1 VATIPLSG
9 LRAAL
14 NAGASKARS
23 SLTDGVAVVSPNW
36 FHSYQTEAWNAD
48 EPIVAICAGWQSGK
62 TVCLPPLLKREI
74 QRCGPGD
81 YGAFSSTYK
90 LLSRKFLPELKKE
103 FKDYADFKISDQ
115 QFIFT
120 EAGSKRLYGSSW
132 NGEPTIIQLGHAE
145 NPDSLESATL
155 KAVVWDE
162 CGQRLVPEQSFR
174 TVESRLMVNRG
185 RMLLASR
192 PYESGWY
199 ERLVKKGQSEYGK
212 VKVISFPSWA
222 NPMNPTEDDPYW
234 SELRATM
241 PEWMFT
247 ILYEGRFTQPLGLIY
262 DCFDYERDTCD
273 DFPIPDNWNCYPG
286 ADFGEVNT
294 AGIVIAEDPHSKEL
308 YAIHEYHT
316 GSKKTTA
323 EHIQGIK
330 SGIHPHT
337 GQKVQYRLSVGAG
350 GARTEEGLRELSSL
364 YGMMLDEPPDNNV
377 EVQIQCVYE
386 QIARHKLKFF
396 RRACERTIDQIQLYS
411 REVDDEG
418 NVTDKIAD
426 KAKWHLMDA
435 VRYIVTK
442 LRPPVVMSSTVAS
455 YVPRPEVKTVGKERQ
470 TARWDLTGRSRR

>member
-1 VATIPLSG
+1 MAVYALDRYLAIARERERQAELASV
-9 LRAAL
+9 AAL
-14 NAGASKARS
+14 PVQPP
-23 SLTDGVAVVSPNW
+23 DW

-62 TVCLPPLLKREI
+62 TVTLPPLLKREI
-74 QRCGPGD
+74 QRRGPGD

-103 FKDYADFKISDQ
+103 FKDYAEFRTSDQ

-120 EAGSKRLYGSSW
+120 ESGSRKLYGPSW
-132 NGEPTIIQLGHAE
+132 NGAPTIIQLGHAE

-222 NPMNPTEDDPYW
+222 NPQNPTEDDPYW
-234 SELRATM
+234 EELRATM

-247 ILYEGRFTQPLGLIY
+247 ILYRGQFTQPLGLIY

-273 DFPIPDNWNCYPG
+273 DFPIPDTWNCYPG

-294 AGIVIAEDPHSKEL
+294 AGIVIAEDPHSNEL
-308 YAIHEYHT
+308 YAIHEYHA

-323 EHIQGIK
+323 EHIEGIK
-330 SGIHPHT
+330 TGTHPHT
-337 GQKVQYRLSVGAG
+337 GQTVKFRLSVGAG

-386 QIARHKLKFF
+386 QIARHRLKFF
-396 RRACERTIDQIQLYS
+396 RRSCERTIDQIQLYS

-426 KAKWHLMDA
+426 KAKWHLMDSL
-435 VRYIVTK
+435 RYIITK
-442 LRPPVVMSSTVAS
+442 LRPPVVLSDTVAS
-455 YVPRPEVKTVGKERQ
+455 YVPRHEVKTVERR
-470 TARWDLTGRSRR
+470 TARWDLTGRTKR